1 MSDQLLPVFLKLA
14 GRKAVLVGAGR
25 VASAK
30 LTALLAAG
38 AEVSVVAPVI
48 SPAIAAAPVAVFR
61 RPFVPADLDG
71 AWVAVAAATPDV
83 NRDVAAAA
91 EERRIFV
98 NAVDDPANA
107 SAYTGGVL
115 RRGGVTIA
123 VSTEGRAPALAGLL
137 REGLEAVVPDE
148 IETWVRAAEWLKER
162 QRTEGVPMGE
172 RRPRLLEALNALY
185 AKKLDGNKLERSGID
200 SRAAS
205 GESGKRATNTPQL
218 NDERNGIDSARGR
231 EADPL
236 DERRRIHFGVAE
248 DASGGLGDAPQRP
261 PAQ

>member
-1 MSDQLLPVFLKLA
+1 VSDQLLPVFLKLA

-30 LTALLAAG
+30 LPALLAAG
-38 AEVSVVAPVI
+38 AEVSVVAPAI

-71 AWVAVAAATPDV
+71 AWVAVAAATPEV
-83 NRDVAAAA
+83 NREVAAAA

-162 QRTEGVPMGE
+162 QRAEGVPMGE

-185 AKKLDGNKLERSGID
+185 ARKLDGNKLERSGID

-205 GESGKRATNTPQL
+205 G
-218 NDERNGIDSARGR
+218 
-231 EADPL
+231 
-236 DERRRIHFGVAE
+236 
-248 DASGGLGDAPQRP
+248 GLGDAPQRP

>member
-1 MSDQLLPVFLKLA
+1 VSDQLLPVFLKLA

-30 LTALLAAG
+30 LPALLAAG
-38 AEVSVVAPVI
+38 AEVSVVAPAI

-71 AWVAVAAATPDV
+71 AAVAAATPEV
-83 NRDVAAAA
+83 NREVAAAA

-162 QRTEGVPMGE
+162 QRAEGVPMGE

-185 AKKLDGNKLERSGID
+185 ARKLDGNKLERSGID

-205 GESGKRATNTPQL
+205 G
-218 NDERNGIDSARGR
+218 
-231 EADPL
+231 
-236 DERRRIHFGVAE
+236 
-248 DASGGLGDAPQRP
+248 GLGDAPPRP